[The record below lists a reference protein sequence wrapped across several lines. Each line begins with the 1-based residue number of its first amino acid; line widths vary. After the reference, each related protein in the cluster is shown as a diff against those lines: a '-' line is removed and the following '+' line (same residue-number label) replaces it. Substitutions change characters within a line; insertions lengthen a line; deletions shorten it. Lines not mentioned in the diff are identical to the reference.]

1 MGGIMLE
8 VSVLLR
14 VKFIHDSLLPSAEA
28 HPRAKARTQSSPS
41 ALAKTWFLVFPK
53 VSLGTT

>member
-1 MGGIMLE
+1 MLE